1 MSNVTPHNG
10 PNRIFRYVDS
20 SKMPSYNVVSLL
32 DKKTNVLL
40 INRELFDM
48 LPKHEQQRVWNTGD
62 SVIEIA
68 TNDFDY
74 FPA

>member
-10 PNRIFRYVDS
+10 PNRLFRYVDPS
-20 SKMPSYNVVSLL
+20 VLPSYNTVSILNKEKNL
-32 DKKTNVLL
+32 LL
-40 INRELFDM
+40 INRELFPQ
-48 LPKHEQQRVWNTGD
+48 LPRYEQQRVWNTD
-62 SVIEIA
+62 QTVIEIA